1 MQKHS
6 ATKGKTLVALMRFF
20 IFGLNALEQKES
32 YSLMSNN
39 NPFMLAKDDYVRDI
53 NPVKQACEQSA
64 HFLAIA
70 TGVPFEECRDW
81 VRKELKEKT
90 LGIQDP
96 VVKFLERQENGD
108 RVQLETTLLTYVK
121 EAIER
126 KDLIAPTLTTYISPE
141 VYESVLVGFVDDNVA
156 FRSRAKK
163 AQFAA
168 EAAGDKETEALKNTE
183 QTNAKLSNNAVSG
196 AHVSPSTPLFNR
208 TAHST
213 LTSNCRSTSGYGNA
227 NNEKLLSGNRHY
239 WSPDVV
245 LNNIAAVTHITD
257 SVKLV
262 EVMTKYGLVYPS
274 EEQVMECIQYSTNL
288 YWHSPTRMEQ
298 IEKIVARL
306 TPLQRAAFVYVGD
319 LYHLMRFNQ
328 DFVRV
333 FIEKLSRKVTGL
345 VDDPKKAI
353 KETHEDYVN
362 LAHHICLDEAR
373 GIGKDYS
380 KLSQEDVSSIALT
393 AMNVA
398 ATLHEY
404 SDLIRALWI
413 TQNVPASV
421 AYFPESIR
429 RAAITSD
436 TDSTIFTVQDWVIWY
451 KNGLSFDNEGIAVG
465 ATMIFLASQN
475 IIHVLAM
482 MSANFGIV
490 KKRLQQVAM
499 KNEFFFPVFVPTNV
513 TKHYFATILCQEGNV
528 KKHRETEIKGVHLK
542 SSNAPKSVTKKA
554 TEMMESI
561 MTTVYEGKKI
571 KLIDYLTEVGDIQK
585 NMEASIKRGEQEF
598 FRLAEVK
605 SPDSYKNPES
615 SPYNFYELWQE
626 AFSHKY
632 EGSINVPY
640 PAIKVATNLDTA
652 TETKAWLDGMEDR
665 KVAEKIQSWMN
676 RRNKKTLPTILIPL
690 EMAKMHGIPKE
701 ILPVMGVRRMISDL
715 TKIFSL
721 ILETLGFYSNEDV
734 MIYDRYYTK
743 ELGNEVSGQ

>member
-1 MQKHS
+1 
-6 ATKGKTLVALMRFF
+6 
-20 IFGLNALEQKES
+20 
-32 YSLMSNN
+32 MSNT
-39 NPFMLAKDDYVRDI
+39 NPFMLAKDDYVREI

-70 TGVPFEECRDW
+70 TGLPIEECHGW
-81 VRKELKEKT
+81 LKEEMKQKT
-90 LGIQDP
+90 LGMQDP
-96 VVKFLERQENGD
+96 TVKFLERQKNGD
-108 RVQLETTLLTYVK
+108 RIELETTLLTYLK

-126 KDLIAPTLTTYISPE
+126 KDLIAPTLTTYLNPE

-168 EAAGDKETEALKNTE
+168 EAAGDKETEALENTR
-183 QTNAKLSNNAVSG
+183 QTNSKLSNNAVSG

-245 LNNIAAVTHITD
+245 LNNIAAVTYITD
-257 SVKLV
+257 HVKLRQ
-262 EVMTKYGLVYPS
+262 VMVKYGLAYPT
-274 EEQVMECIQYSTNL
+274 EEQVMECIKYSTDL
-288 YWHSPTRMEQ
+288 YWFSPSKMLQ
-298 IEKIVARL
+298 IQFIVSRL

-319 LYHLMRFNQ
+319 MYHLMRFNQ
-328 DFVRV
+328 EFVRGFV
-333 FIEKLSRKVTGL
+333 GQLSKKVTGL
-345 VDDPKKAI
+345 IDNPRQAI
-353 KETHEDYVN
+353 KEIHEDYVN
-362 LAHHICLDEAR
+362 LAHHICIDEAR

-380 KLSQEDVSSIALT
+380 KLSEQDQSSIALT
-393 AMNVA
+393 AANIA
-398 ATLHEY
+398 GTLHEY

-413 TQNVPASV
+413 TKNVPASM
-421 AYFPESIR
+421 AHFPDSIR

-465 ATMIFLASQN
+465 ATMIFLASQD

-490 KKRLQQVAM
+490 KKRLQQIAM

-513 TKHYFATILCQEGNV
+513 TKHYYATILCQEGNV

-571 KLIDYLTEVGDIQK
+571 KLIDYLNQVGDIQR
-585 NMEASIKRGEQEF
+585 NMEQSIKKGEQEF

-615 SPYNFYELWQE
+615 SPYNFYELWQQ
-626 AFSHKY
+626 AFSEKY
-632 EGSINVPY
+632 PGAVNVPY

-652 TETKAWLDGMEDR
+652 TETKAWLDNMEDR
-665 KVAEKIQSWMN
+665 KVAENIQSWMN
-676 RRNKKTLPTILIPL
+676 SRNKKTLPTILIPL
-690 EMAKMHGIPKE
+690 EMAKMHGIPTE

-721 ILETLGFYSNEDV
+721 ILETLGFYTNEDV
-734 MIYDRYYTK
+734 MIYDRYYTTQI
-743 ELGNEVSGQ
+743 GSNE